1 LINVLQNV
9 AKTVPKTSN
18 QASHKGIIEHGSKN
32 PIRNASNSGWAIL
45 LNSYL
50 IQDTMYLIRVKWNF
64 FTLGISNKPI
74 KSGFQPIVRS
84 VARMRLG
91 HRCCCLHFLISSNQF
106 FSSWLVSIDDS
117 RWGRRSY
124 RSVPW
129 RAFCLWLRWSKGDIQ
144 LYEPKDEDIISH
156 EQTMCTLPVTQTWQE
171 VSSQVWTWTE
181 WVWCHLKMKFLSTK
195 H

>member
-1 LINVLQNV
+1 MLQNV
-9 AKTVPKTSN
+9 AKTVAKTSS
-18 QASHKGIIEHGSKN
+18 QASHKDIIEHGSKN
-32 PIRNASNSGWAIL
+32 PIKNASNSGWAIL

-50 IQDTMYLIRVKWNF
+50 IQYTMCLIRVKWNF
-64 FTLGISNKPI
+64 VTLGISNKPI
-74 KSGFQPIVRS
+74 KSGLQPIVRS

-91 HRCCCLHFLISSNQF
+91 HRRCCLDLSISSNQF
-106 FSSWLVSIDDS
+106 FSSRSVSVDDS

-129 RAFCLWLRWSKGDIQ
+129 RAFCLWLRLSKGDIQ

-156 EQTMCTLPVTQTWQE
+156 EQTICTLPVKQARQE
-171 VSSQVWTWTE
+171 VGSQVWAWTE
-181 WVWCHLKMKFLSTK
+181 WVRCHLKMNFFSTK